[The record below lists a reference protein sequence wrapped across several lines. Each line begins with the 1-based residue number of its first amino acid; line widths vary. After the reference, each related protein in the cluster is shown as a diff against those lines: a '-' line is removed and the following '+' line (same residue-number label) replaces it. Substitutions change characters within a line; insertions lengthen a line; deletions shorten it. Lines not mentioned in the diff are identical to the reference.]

1 MIYRIKSVVYATG
14 HSRGAVNGKASGT
27 TFGTAPNAAD
37 DNVANLPDVEMNWTP
52 TRDAALTRLAQF
64 VPRAGQPYR
73 AGRNEDRGPG
83 HHQTVSGLSPYL
95 RHRLLLDQEVLQ
107 AVISRHDLDT
117 AAKFIDEVFWR
128 SYFKGWLEHHPD
140 VWTNY
145 IKDCSRLRRTVA
157 DDKTLRAAYSDAIYA
172 RTGIA
177 PFDAWVRE
185 LRATGYLHNH
195 ARMWFASIWIF
206 TLGLPWQLGAQWF
219 HYHLLDGDAASNTL
233 SWRWVAGL
241 HTRGKTYLAR
251 SDNIRR
257 YTAQRFA
264 GESGPDSF
272 AGLERL
278 ASIAPALTE
287 DPAVTRQQMPNWPEY
302 SAPRSGGRVGLLLH
316 DEDMSLQAPVQPV
329 AVGMLAPQRVG
340 RRRAARQ
347 VSRFGLK
354 AASSTLATAK
364 HTLSL
369 QTSAELL
376 RTRTATQR
384 WLQHAKLDRLVVPY
398 VPRGPSF
405 QRMQWVLDQAAE
417 LGIETEV
424 FMRDIDRAAW
434 PHARQGFFALR
445 KHIPD
450 ILQHLDIT
458 TPRQADL
465 LPT

>member
-1 MIYRIKSVVYATG
+1 MIWTPAR
-14 HSRGAVNGKASGT
+14 
-27 TFGTAPNAAD
+27 NAAL
-37 DNVANLPDVEMNWTP
+37 N
-52 TRDAALTRLAQF
+52 RLARF
-64 VPRAGQPYR
+64 APLAGQPYR

-83 HHQTVSGLSPYL
+83 QHQKVSGLSPYL
-95 RHRLLLDQEVLQ
+95 RHRLLLDQEVLD
-107 AVISRHDLDT
+107 AVISRHDPDK
-117 AAKFIDEVFWR
+117 AAKFIEEVFWR
-128 SYFKGWLEHHPD
+128 SYFKGWLEHHPG

-145 IKDCSRLRRTVA
+145 VNDCARLRRAVA
-157 DDKTLRAAYSDAIYA
+157 DDTPLRAAYSNAIYA

-241 HTRGKTYLAR
+241 HTKGKTYLAR
-251 SDNIRR
+251 ADNIRR
-257 YTAQRFA
+257 YTAQRFS
-264 GESGPDSF
+264 GESGPDSY

-287 DPAVTRQQMPNWPEY
+287 DPAVTEQQPPNWPEY
-302 SAPRSGGRVGLLLH
+302 CAPRTGGRIGLLLH

-340 RRRAARQ
+340 RRRAGRQ
-347 VSRFGLK
+347 VSRFGLQ
-354 AASSTLATAK
+354 AASSTLTDANQRLA
-364 HTLSL
+364 L
-369 QTSAELL
+369 QTPAELL
-376 RTRTATQR
+376 RTQAATQR
-384 WLQHAKLDRLVVPY
+384 WMQRAKLDRLMVPY
-398 VPRGPSF
+398 IPQGPSF
-405 QRMQWVLDQAAE
+405 HRMQRVLNQAAE

-424 FMRDIDRAAW
+424 FMRDVDRLAW
-434 PHARQGFFALR
+434 PHARRGFFALR
-445 KHIPD
+445 KRIPD
-450 ILQHLDIT
+450 ILGHLEIA
-458 TPRQADL
+458 TPSQTEL